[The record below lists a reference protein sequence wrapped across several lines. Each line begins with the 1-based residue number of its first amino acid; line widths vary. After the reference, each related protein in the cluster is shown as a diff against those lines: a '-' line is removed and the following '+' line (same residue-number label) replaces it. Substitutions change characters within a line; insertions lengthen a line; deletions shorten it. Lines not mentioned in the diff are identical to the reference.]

1 MSRFDG
7 SPLKASMSV
16 FRFNPVTALVRP
28 AVTGYRTGTA
38 ARLAGI
44 PVATLRIWERRYE
57 VVGPAT
63 SAHGHRRYSQ
73 EDVSRLALIKSLVD
87 LGHPIGA
94 IAHLP
99 RTDLESLRADAAVES
114 VRPANACAPLRTVL
128 VGPWLAAQGAAG
140 AAARL
145 EVVATCADR
154 AVAAERLRGISAE
167 VLAIDLPALREDAV
181 GSVAALAALVG
192 ATRVVVA
199 HRFATQ
205 RAASALRDRGC
216 IVVRAPLD
224 LAELASLA
232 ATHAEAHD
240 AQPLARAPA
249 PRFDEA
255 ALAALANAPTSMICE
270 CPAHLAEI
278 LRTLGAFE
286 RYSADCMRN
295 SPEDAELHR
304 YLERVAGTART
315 LFEEALVRV
324 ARGEGIALP
333 NGV

>member
-1 MSRFDG
+1 
-7 SPLKASMSV
+7 MSV
-16 FRFNPVTALVRP
+16 FRFSPITALARP
-28 AVTGYRTGTA
+28 AVSGYRTGTA

-73 EDVSRLALIKSLVD
+73 EDVGRLALIKALVD

-99 RTDLESLRADAAVES
+99 RADLEALRMDVALETGRPAHAGPPLRA
-114 VRPANACAPLRTVL
+114 VL
-128 VGPWLAAQGAAG
+128 VGPWLAAQRAADV
-140 AAARL
+140 AARL
-145 EVVATCADR
+145 EIVAVCADR
-154 AVAAERLRGISAE
+154 ARAAERLRGISAD
-167 VLAIDLPALREDAV
+167 VLAIDLPALREDVA
-181 GSVAALAALVG
+181 GSVEALAALVG

-216 IVVRAPLD
+216 IVVRAPLE

-232 ATHAEAHD
+232 ASHAETDD
-240 AQPLARAPA
+240 AQPLARAPT
-249 PRFDEA
+249 PRFDDA
-255 ALAALANAPTSMICE
+255 ALGSLAGAPTSMICE
-270 CPAHLAEI
+270 CPRHLAEI
-278 LRTLGAFE
+278 LRTVGAFE

-295 SPEDAELHR
+295 SAEDAELHR

-324 ARGEGIALP
+324 ARAEGMPVPERA
-333 NGV
+333 